1 MDKNMALLLLKA
13 LQKRPLVMP
22 DTILYMLQDNVICK
36 TGKILHISGK
46 IVVERICENLAT

>member
-13 LQKRPLVMP
+13 LQKRPLVML
-22 DTILYMLQDNVICK
+22 DIILYMLQDNVICK